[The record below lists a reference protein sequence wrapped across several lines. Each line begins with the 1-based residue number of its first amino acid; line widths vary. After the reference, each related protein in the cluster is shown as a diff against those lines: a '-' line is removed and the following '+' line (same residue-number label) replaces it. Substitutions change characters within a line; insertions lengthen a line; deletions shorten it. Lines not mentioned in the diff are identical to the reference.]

1 MIVYEDGDI
10 FVEREASEVPWVK
23 IFTKEPYKELTE
35 VPDALRAK
43 LWRAYE
49 LTESEMISFF
59 RPDKINMAS
68 FGNYLPRVHMHV
80 MARFESD
87 SWFPEPVWGERR
99 REGSVEYGDFEE
111 FAERLNRRLADAFG
125 KSREG

>member
-1 MIVYEDGDI
+1 M
-10 FVEREASEVPWVK
+10 PWVK
-23 IFTKEPYKELTE
+23 IFTKPPYKELTE

-43 LWRAYE
+43 LWRAYG

-80 MARFESD
+80 MACLKALLVSGAR
-87 SWFPEPVWGERR
+87 GERGAGGECR
-99 REGSVEYGDFEE
+99 VG
-111 FAERLNRRLADAFG
+111 
-125 KSREG
+125 